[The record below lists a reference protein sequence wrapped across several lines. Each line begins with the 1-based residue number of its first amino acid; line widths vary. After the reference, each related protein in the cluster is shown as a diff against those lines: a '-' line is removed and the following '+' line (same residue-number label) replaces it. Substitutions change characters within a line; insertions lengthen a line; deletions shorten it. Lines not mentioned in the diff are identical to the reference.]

1 MVDPAYEKDHS
12 MPEIVTRLL
21 DAWNSHDIEQTVG
34 LYGPDHVVIDIAEA
48 RTLHGVEGIR
58 QSLSR
63 YFQAFPDLSF
73 RADEVLV
80 DGTRVTLVW
89 TAHGTHGGAIM
100 HIPPTGRRVTVR
112 GVTLLTID
120 GDSVRRSESLWDV
133 AGLLRAIG
141 LLPELNQD
149 A

>member
-34 LYGPDHVVIDIAEA
+34 LYGPDHVAIDIAEA
-48 RTLHGVEGIR
+48 RALHGVEGIR

-63 YFQAFPDLSF
+63 YYQAFPDLSF

-80 DGTRVTLVW
+80 DGARVTLVW

-100 HIPPTGRRVTVR
+100 HIPPTGRCVTVR

>member
-1 MVDPAYEKDHS
+1 
-12 MPEIVTRLL
+12 
-21 DAWNSHDIEQTVG
+21 
-34 LYGPDHVVIDIAEA
+34 
-48 RTLHGVEGIR
+48 
-58 QSLSR
+58 
-63 YFQAFPDLSF
+63 
-73 RADEVLV
+73 
-80 DGTRVTLVW
+80 
-89 TAHGTHGGAIM
+89 M